1 MMNSKESSKLLE
13 SWFRFWAEAVGSPQ
27 SSLESWQNIN
37 QLSSQSA
44 AFQQWVAQFWPGVDA
59 GTARSATQALEQ
71 WTQEWQRVMGVVP
84 RSRYLELLEENDNLR
99 HRLRQAEEQI
109 ARLETRKGE
118 TAVPGEI
125 AQKTSA
131 MWQNFFTEMAATQ
144 ADWLKSWQTSVT
156 EKPDSESE

>member
-118 TAVPGEI
+118 TAVSRGDRAKNVRNVAKLLHRNGRYPGRLAKI
-125 AQKTSA
+125 L
-131 MWQNFFTEMAATQ
+131 
-144 ADWLKSWQTSVT
+144 ADFCH
-156 EKPDSESE
+156 